1 MSLLDSHD
9 LEVTSES
16 APCLVEISSY
26 ITITITIRSLPA
38 SLLFKDQ
45 EAVRVTMNWPVLF
58 GAAHHS
64 KLL

>member
-16 APCLVEISSY
+16 SPCLEEISSY
-26 ITITITIRSLPA
+26 ITITITSLPA